1 MKYTKKIFY
10 YISRII
16 YYITPREFKIRSR
29 DLDPMTRYIDN
40 EGAKSSFN
48 YFKEIFKK
56 SVLFTS
62 VHEVR
67 EYAIKEACSVDKNHE
82 FFYLEFGVFK
92 GTSTNFFSKF
102 VKKLFAFDSF
112 EGLREDWVGH
122 NLAKGHFN
130 LNKKIP
136 KLNSNIEPVVGFV
149 QDTLEDFL
157 AKHNPGINFVHFDLD
172 TYNSTKFTLEK
183 IKPYLRKN
191 AIIIFDQI
199 YNYYGWEQG
208 EFKALNEVFN
218 KDEYSY
224 SAFNIRDKQAVI
236 KINI

>member
-1 MKYTKKIFY
+1 MLKKFFY

-16 YYITPREFKIRSR
+16 YYITPLEFKIRER
-29 DLDPMTRYIDN
+29 DLNPLTKYIDN
-40 EGAKSSFN
+40 ENAKNSFN
-48 YFKEIFKK
+48 YFKDIFKQ
-56 SVLFTS
+56 SVLFNS
-62 VHEVR
+62 RHEIR

-82 FFYLEFGVFK
+82 FFYLEFGIFK
-92 GTSTNFFSKF
+92 GTSANFFSKY

-122 NLAKGHFN
+122 NLPKSHFN
-130 LNKKIP
+130 LDKKIP

-157 AKHNPGINFVHFDLD
+157 VKHNPSINFVHLD
-172 TYNSTKFTLEK
+172 MKTYSSTKFTLEK

-191 AIIIFDQI
+191 AIVIFNQL

-224 SAFNIRDKQAVI
+224 LAFNSRNEQAVI